1 MKLMF
6 TCSAGAGTSKELL
19 ISCARYFEFDI
30 FHEVVKERVVLTGSP
45 ISPTFAN
52 FTCKYLV

>member
-1 MKLMF
+1 MF